1 MPVAVLLLCAM
12 PLVGEPPRPAL
23 VTARSVRALDPVD
36 AARGHPVDLT
46 GVITVS
52 STSPPELFVQ
62 DDTSGVYVE
71 IGQLREGL
79 EPGTRVRVRGRSR
92 GGWFSP
98 LVVAES
104 VERLGPGRLP
114 DPLPFDFSQPSARW
128 LESQFVQSYCLVR
141 GVMAGGGGLEVDGTA
156 GPGTLAFRTPPA
168 APDLRAL
175 VGTIVRVRGVCI
187 PEYGPGGRVTGGV
200 RVLVHRLG
208 DIQVAQSLENV
219 RSMPVRTVAY
229 LRRFLPGVSP
239 IPLVRMS
246 GVVTARIGPGAFLV
260 QDVTGG
266 FTVYTRPGT
275 VPIAAG
281 AIVDVRGFLTWSGSR
296 LTVHQAEVTPN
307 GDGPLPDSVDLT
319 PASDRA
325 TLEGARA
332 RFQGRVTESGSGRLT
347 LARDGLTVLVR
358 LPDDDGRVVSVGSL
372 VSATGALDSRDATGA
387 VLFPVGAGDV
397 TVDAPPPARPLT
409 RAQVVA
415 ALGLALG
422 AVAACA
428 AWAWSL
434 HRAVRFRTR
443 ELSESERKFA
453 AAFHA
458 NPDAVVLTRA
468 GDGTLLEVNEG
479 FCRLYG
485 LSREQVL
492 GRSTVELTWRDSHE
506 RALMIETVRATGA
519 LRDYP
524 GVIRDAAGQR
534 HEVSIFCTRIE
545 IGGGECLLGT
555 IRDVTERNRAERE
568 ARNERLFVDTMI
580 ESMPG
585 VLYFY
590 DANGKFLR
598 WNRRFETVTGYSAAE
613 IAVMHPLDFF
623 APADHPL
630 LSRRIGDVFATGE
643 AHVEAPLLAK
653 DGTARQYYFTGR
665 RVMFEGAPCLVG
677 IGIDVT
683 ARHEAERQRA
693 DSERRYRELV
703 ELANSIILRWTPDGR
718 VAFLN
723 EFGQRFF
730 GFAAEEIVGRHVMDT
745 IVPQTEITGR
755 DLKGL
760 IERVCADPGAFE
772 QSVNEN
778 VRRDGTRAWVAWTNR
793 VVLGA
798 GGEVVEIL
806 SVGSDVTG
814 ARRMEHA
821 LVASEK
827 KFSAVF
833 RLSPVS
839 LALTRLDGP
848 IVDVNKSFERIYKLS
863 AERVRGR
870 PPTDFAELYD
880 APADRAMYA
889 ERLRRDG
896 RLSGIEV
903 RRALADGSAVDL
915 VVAAELI
922 ELDGVAH
929 ALVAST
935 DVTPLKRAEKALR
948 EANAALERRVGER
961 TNELVAANA
970 ELEAFCYS
978 VSHDLRAPLRA
989 VDGFSQALLEDY
1001 GPRLDAEAHGFLK
1014 RIRGAAARMGELID
1028 DLLTLSRVTR
1038 ADLRRERVDLSDLA
1052 GEVVRALRQTDPGR
1066 AVEVVIAPE
1075 LFAEGDRSLLR
1086 VVLENL
1092 LGNAWKYTSK
1102 VAAPRVELGREERT
1116 EGPTFFVRD
1125 NGAGFDPAYAHKLFQ
1140 PFQRLH
1146 REAEFPGHGVGLA
1159 TVLRVVRRHGG
1170 AVGAEGSVGNG
1181 ARFWFTMPEH
1191 HPGPH
1196 HE

>member
-1 MPVAVLLLCAM
+1 M
-12 PLVGEPPRPAL
+12 
-23 VTARSVRALDPVD
+23 
-36 AARGHPVDLT
+36 
-46 GVITVS
+46 
-52 STSPPELFVQ
+52 
-62 DDTSGVYVE
+62 
-71 IGQLREGL
+71 
-79 EPGTRVRVRGRSR
+79 RGRAR

-98 LVVAES
+98 LVVAET
-104 VERLGPGRLP
+104 VERVGEGRFP
-114 DPLPFDFSQPSARW
+114 DPLPFDFSQPAARW
-128 LESQFVQSYCLVR
+128 LESQFVQSHCLVR
-141 GVMAGGGGLEVDGTA
+141 SVLAGGGGLEVDGTA
-156 GPGTLAFRTPPA
+156 GPGGLAFRAPPPVA
-168 APDLRAL
+168 ELQAL

-187 PEYGPGGRVTGGV
+187 PEYGPGGRVTGGA
-200 RVLVHRLG
+200 RILVHQLG
-208 DIQVAQSLENV
+208 DIQVAQSLETV
-219 RSMPVRTVAY
+219 RAMPVRTAGY
-229 LRRFLPGVSP
+229 LRRFLPGVAP

-246 GVVTARIGPGAFLV
+246 GVVTARVGPDVLMV
-260 QDVTGG
+260 QDVTAG
-266 FTVYTRPGT
+266 FTVHARPGT
-275 VPIAAG
+275 VPIAVGTLA
-281 AIVDVRGFLTWSGSR
+281 DVRGFLTWSGSR
-296 LTVHQAEVTPN
+296 LTVHQADVTPC
-307 GDGPLPDSVDLT
+307 GEAPLPDPVDLT
-319 PASDRA
+319 PATDRA
-325 TLEGARA
+325 SVEGARV
-332 RFQGRVTESGSGRLT
+332 RFHGRVAESGPGHLT
-347 LARDGLTVLVR
+347 LVRDGLAVQVR
-358 LPDDDGRVVSVGSL
+358 LPEDDGRVVPVGS
-372 VSATGALDSRDATGA
+372 VATAAGALGSREGAGA

-415 ALGLALG
+415 ALWLALG
-422 AVAACA
+422 AVVACA

-434 HRAVRFRTR
+434 HRVVRFRTR

-453 AAFHA
+453 TAFHA

-468 GDGTLLEVNEG
+468 GDGTVLEVNDG
-479 FCRLYG
+479 FCRLCG
-485 LSREQVL
+485 LPRGQVL
-492 GRSTVELTWRDSHE
+492 GRSVVELIWRDPGA
-506 RALMIETVRATGA
+506 RARMLDAVRAAGA
-519 LRDYP
+519 VRDYP
-524 GVIRDAAGQR
+524 GVIRDAAGAT

-545 IGGGECLLGT
+545 VGGSECLLGT

-568 ARNERLFVDTMI
+568 VRNERLFVDTMI

-585 VLYFY
+585 VLYCY
-590 DANGKFLR
+590 DSDGKFLR

-613 IAVMHPLDFF
+613 IAGMHPLDFF
-623 APADHPL
+623 TPADRPL
-630 LSRRIGDVFATGE
+630 LSRRIGDAFATGE
-643 AHVEAPLLAK
+643 AHAEAPLLAK
-653 DGTARQYYFTGR
+653 DGTARPYHFTGR
-665 RVMFEGAPCLVG
+665 RVAFDAATCLVG
-677 IGIDVT
+677 IGIDVS
-683 ARHEAERQRA
+683 ARHDAERQRA
-693 DSERRYRELV
+693 ESERRYRELV

-730 GFAAEEIVGRHVMDT
+730 GFTGDEIVGRHVLDT
-745 IVPQTEITGR
+745 IVPYTESTGR

-760 IERVCADPGAFE
+760 IERVCADPEAFE

-793 VVLGA
+793 IVLGA

-814 ARRMEHA
+814 ARRMEQA

-870 PPTDFAELYD
+870 LPTDFAELYD
-880 APADRAMYA
+880 APADRALYA

-903 RRALADGSAVDL
+903 RRVLGDGSAVDL

-922 ELDGVAH
+922 ELDGAAH

-948 EANAALERRVGER
+948 EANAALERRVEAR

-989 VDGFSQALLEDY
+989 VDGFSQAVLEDY
-1001 GPRLDAEAHGFLK
+1001 GPRLDAEGQGFLK

-1038 ADLRRERVDLSDLA
+1038 ADLRRERVDLSALA
-1052 GEVVRALRQTDPGR
+1052 GEVVRALRQADPGR
-1066 AVEVVIAPE
+1066 EVEAVVAPG
-1075 LFAEGDRSLLR
+1075 LFADGDRSLLR

-1102 VAAPRVELGREERT
+1102 VEAARIELGSEARS
-1116 EGPTFFVRD
+1116 EGLLFFVRD

-1181 ARFWFTMPEH
+1181 ARFWFTMPVH